1 MSEQKKRLT
10 NNFICS
16 IVDDLDDWLIEKG
29 IRVPN
34 VERDEENP
42 DNETN
47 FYGEDFD
54 WFMEMIREHCMEN
67 GIVVED
73 RWD

>member
-10 NNFICS
+10 NNFLCS

-47 FYGEDFD
+47 FYGKDFD